1 MNASEFAAKAR
12 TGEVVFG
19 YFLLL
24 DSPLAT
30 ERIATTGYDYMCL
43 DGQHGLLDYSGWIA
57 GLQAIDAAG
66 VGVGIIR
73 VPSSEA
79 AGIGRALDAGAAGII
94 VPLVNSAED
103 AAAAVAAAKYPP
115 EGVRSYGPMRSGLRI
130 GPKIDKANADTL
142 VLAMIETPEGIANAD
157 AIAAVPGI
165 DGLYIGPTDLAIAL
179 GGTHLGDPSIEYEFA
194 ATLIRIRDAAKA
206 AGKIAAVHTSS
217 GELAAERV
225 DAGFTFITIASDLM
239 HAEQIARSHL
249 ETARL
254 ATDGYTTSNTPI
266 GETIGTVR

>member
-1 MNASEFAAKAR
+1 MDAGTFAAKAR
-12 TGEVVFG
+12 AGEVVFG

-43 DGQHGLLDYSGWIA
+43 DGQHGLLDYAGWIR

-66 VGVGIIR
+66 AGVGIVR
-73 VPSSEA
+73 VPSAEA

-94 VPLVNSAED
+94 VPLVNTADD

-115 EGVRSYGPMRSGLRI
+115 QGIRSYGPMRSGLRI
-130 GPKIDKANADTL
+130 GPDTGRANAETL
-142 VLAMIETPEGIANAD
+142 VLAMIETPEGIANVHE
-157 AIAAVPGI
+157 ITAVEGI
-165 DGLYIGPTDLAIAL
+165 DGLYIGPTDLSIAL
-179 GGTHLGDPSIEYEFA
+179 GGTHLGDPAIEVEFA
-194 ATLIRIRDAAKA
+194 ATLARIRDAAKA

-217 GELAAERV
+217 GDLAAERV
-225 DAGFTFITIASDLM
+225 AAGFTFITIASDLM

-249 ETARL
+249 QTAQL
-254 ATDGYTTSNTPI
+254 AISDSTPKTPI
-266 GETIGTVR
+266 GESLGTAN